1 MSSLFDRC
9 TPSRSYCTGSD
20 TPHLSAVVGVWDLL
34 GAPKSDGGCGEV
46 ENRCRSPR
54 GLESS
59 VLSLTP
65 LGIYTCFRP
74 HHTLR
79 RTLVHLKDP
88 TPLRQRTGVVY
99 RIPCSSCE
107 KVYIGQTGRTLD
119 HRLKEHRR
127 ALISGNVQQ
136 SAVAEHATN
145 EMHDIDW
152 EKAEVVDCHPHYRQR
167 CVLEAWH
174 IRTEPHKMNTT
185 SGLPFPNPPSAP
197 ALLRTCC
204 CLHTIQHFFFLIF
217 PLIILY
223 TYHALHSP
231 TLIQCMHAY
240 VLSHITFRRHHH
252 HPRQK

>member
-1 MSSLFDRC
+1 M
-9 TPSRSYCTGSD
+9 SD
-20 TPHLSAVVGVWDLL
+20 TPKAKVILPYVRHLS
-34 GAPKSDGGCGEV
+34 ETI
-46 ENRCRSPR
+46 RRI
-54 GLESS
+54 
-59 VLSLTP
+59 LTP

-88 TPLRQRTGVVY
+88 IPLRQRTGVVY

-127 ALISGNVQQ
+127 ALTSGNVQQ

-167 CVLEAWH
+167 CALEAWH
-174 IRTEPHKMNTT
+174 IRTEPHKMNRD
-185 SGLPFPNPPSAP
+185 GGPLPAVYN
-197 ALLRTCC
+197 
-204 CLHTIQHFFFLIF
+204 
-217 PLIILY
+217 PLI
-223 TYHALHSP
+223 
-231 TLIQCMHAY
+231 
-240 VLSHITFRRHHH
+240 H
-252 HPRQK
+252 HPRRPY